1 MSAKVAF
8 SIAAALGVALAACGG
23 GGPPDA
29 AKVYAEAGEKMA
41 ALTSYHVTVVGVVEV
56 LPPGGHPGEEVE
68 DFTGTEEI
76 DVAPPDR
83 MQLTYTISEEELP
96 ASLRGVVEPGDFV
109 IIQIGDQSYF
119 SPPESPDYFIPAEE
133 DPPPGVEYVE
143 FLAFF
148 TALWTEIF
156 DLTYVAEETVEGV
169 STHHLQ
175 GTLPP
180 AVLEIIEPEEQHTES
195 ATVDL
200 WVGVE
205 DSLVR
210 RLRSVEPG
218 ETNTQTFSRFNDE
231 AISIEAPANALP
243 AEELFAE
250 QFIEDIKRLPADQQD
265 CLREVWGEAVFEEF
279 LAGTRLL
286 TEEDFE
292 QVDVC
297 FAFESP
303 EDVKREFESLS
314 VEDEDCLRGV
324 LGDDVFDE
332 LKAGARLPTADEFA
346 AGEGCF
352 TEQLR

>member
-1 MSAKVAF
+1 MKPRLFVLLFAAVAV
-8 SIAAALGVALAACGG
+8 LALATACG

-29 AKVYAEAGEKMA
+29 ARVYAEAGEKMA
-41 ALTSYHVTVVGVVEV
+41 ALTSYHVTVVG
-56 LPPGGHPGEEVE
+56 EEE
-68 DFTGTEEI
+68 GFTSTGEI

-83 MQLTYTISEEELP
+83 SQFTDTTFEEEEF
-96 ASLRGVVEPGDFV
+96 R
-109 IIQIGDQSYF
+109 IIQIGDQFYF
-119 SPPESPDYFIPAEE
+119 SPPESPDFFIPAEE
-133 DPPPGVEYVE
+133 EEFFGFRE

-148 TALWTEIF
+148 TALWTEIV

-169 STHHLQ
+169 PTHHLQ

-180 AVLEIIEPEEQHTES
+180 AVLEIIAPEEQHTES

-218 ETNTQTFSRFNDE
+218 KTNTQTFSRFNDE
-231 AISIEAPANALP
+231 AISIEAPANARP

-250 QFIEDIKRLPADQQD
+250 QFIEDIKRLPADQQN

-286 TEEDFE
+286 TDEDFE

-303 EDVKREFESLS
+303 EDVKQEFESLS
-314 VEDEDCLRGV
+314 VEDEDCLRRV

-332 LKAGARLPTADEFA
+332 LKAGSRLPTVDEFA

-352 TEQLR
+352 TEEFR

>member
-1 MSAKVAF
+1 MKPHLFVLLFAAVAV
-8 SIAAALGVALAACGG
+8 LALATACG

-29 AKVYAEAGEKMA
+29 ARVYAEAGEKMA
-41 ALTSYHVTVVGVVEV
+41 ALTSYHVTVVG
-56 LPPGGHPGEEVE
+56 EEE
-68 DFTGTEEI
+68 GFTSTGEI

-83 MQLTYTISEEELP
+83 SQFTDTTFEEEEF
-96 ASLRGVVEPGDFV
+96 R
-109 IIQIGDQSYF
+109 IIQIGDQFYF
-119 SPPESPDYFIPAEE
+119 SPPESPDFFIPAEE
-133 DPPPGVEYVE
+133 EEFFGFRE

-148 TALWTEIF
+148 TALWTEIV

-180 AVLEIIEPEEQHTES
+180 VVLEIIAPEEQHTES

-218 ETNTQTFSRFNDE
+218 KTNTQTFSRFNDE
-231 AISIEAPANALP
+231 AISIEAPANARP

-286 TEEDFE
+286 TDEDFE

-303 EDVKREFESLS
+303 EDVKQEFESLS
-314 VEDEDCLRGV
+314 VEDEDCLRRV

-332 LKAGARLPTADEFA
+332 LKAGSRLPTADEFA

-352 TEQLR
+352 TEEFR

>member
-1 MSAKVAF
+1 MSVKVAF
-8 SIAAALGVALAACGG
+8 SIAVALGVALTACG

-29 AKVYAEAGEKMA
+29 AKIYTESGEKMA
-41 ALTSYHVTVVGVVEV
+41 ALTSYHVTVVG
-56 LPPGGHPGEEVE
+56 EEE
-68 DFTGTEEI
+68 GFTETGEI
-76 DVAPPDR
+76 DVAPPDSL
-83 MQLTYTISEEELP
+83 QFTDTTFEEAEF
-96 ASLRGVVEPGDFV
+96 R
-109 IIQIGDQSYF
+109 IIQIGDQFYF
-119 SPPESPDYFIPAEE
+119 SPPESPDYFIPPEE
-133 DPPPGVEYVE
+133 EEEFLGSPE

-148 TALWTEIF
+148 TALWTEIV

-180 AVLEIIEPEEQHTES
+180 AVLEILEPEEQHTES
-195 ATVDL
+195 AAVDL

-210 RLRSVEPG
+210 RVRSVEPG
-218 ETNTQTFSRFNDE
+218 ETNTLNFSRFNDE
-231 AISIEAPANALP
+231 AISIVAPANARP

-265 CLREVWGEAVFEEF
+265 CLRQVLGDDVFEES

-303 EDVKREFESLS
+303 EEVKREFESLS
-314 VEDEDCLRGV
+314 IEDEDCLRRV

-332 LKAGARLPTADEFA
+332 LKAGTRLPTADEFA
-346 AGEGCF
+346 AGDESCF
-352 TEQLR
+352 AEELRE